1 MIRSPEDI
9 REAYRDAAVAETY
22 IDQRFGQPLGA
33 LLHSRQ
39 VRFLKRL
46 LAKQRPGR
54 VLEIAPGP
62 ARLTTAVASWLPR
75 GTTILDASAPMLAQA
90 RRRLT
95 GSTGWE
101 GRFIQGDAF
110 HLPFRSEFD
119 VVYTFRFIRHFEA
132 ESRLSL
138 YGQIVK
144 VLRPRG
150 LLVFDVVNETVSGPL
165 RERAKPGEYRHY
177 DALLRPAG
185 LTAELAQAGLQLVS
199 LDGVQRR
206 YSLLSRMQSLVAPRS
221 RLLAR
226 GAMEVVAR
234 LGGEPL
240 EWIATCRR
248 A

>member
-1 MIRSPEDI
+1 MIRSPEAI
-9 REAYRDAAVAETY
+9 REAYRDVDVAEGY
-22 IDQRFGQPLGA
+22 IDQRFRQPLGA
-33 LLHSRQ
+33 FLHARQ

-62 ARLTTAVASWLPR
+62 ARLTSAVTSHLPR
-75 GTTILDASAPMLAQA
+75 GTTILDASAQMLAQA
-90 RRRLT
+90 RKRLSGT
-95 GSTGWE
+95 TAWE

-110 HLPFRSEFD
+110 RLPFRSEFD
-119 VVYTFRFIRHFEA
+119 VVYTFRFIRHFDA
-132 ESRLSL
+132 ESRQSL
-138 YGQIVK
+138 YAQIVN
-144 VLRPRG
+144 VLRPGG
-150 LLVFDVVNETVSGPL
+150 LLVFDVVNEAVSGPL
-165 RERAKPGEYRHY
+165 RERALPGEYRHY

-185 LTAELAQAGLQLVS
+185 LAAELTQAGLELIS

-206 YSLLSRMQSLVAPRS
+206 YELLSRLQSFVAPVS
-221 RLLAR
+221 PLLAR
-226 GAMEVVAR
+226 GAIEVVDR